1 VAVFGT
7 LYLALAQDHDATI
20 AVDAFALVAAA
31 LGGAALLAAAAAS
44 RSMRT
49 GKLHGVQHPVA
60 DESARRS

>member
-1 VAVFGT
+1 VAGFGT

-31 LGGAALLAAAAAS
+31 LGGAALLAAVAAA
-44 RSMRT
+44 RSVR
-49 GKLHGVQHPVA
+49 GGRVHGVQRHPS